1 MVKKRKKNSIAWWGQ
16 FLKSDGNINK
26 QLYSKF
32 KKNLNFKFKGKF
44 YQCHRDKIL
53 KHLEKLND

>member
-1 MVKKRKKNSIAWWGQ
+1 MEFFLLFYSAN
-16 FLKSDGNINK
+16 LKSDGNINK